1 MLKFNLIAIF
11 ALSLYSLCPLSSYAE
26 STSMPTVKASKESN
40 AGMYLYSDK
49 YQICVNRLNALKTFS
64 NKEYALN
71 KKKLDARV
79 NDLQVYHDYQGSIK
93 LSNDVD
99 EMYKAS
105 IDNVCLHIRLSLEK
119 EMVSKIG

>member
-1 MLKFNLIAIF
+1 MLKFNLRAVF
-11 ALSLYSLCPLSSYAE
+11 ALALCSLCPISAFASS
-26 STSMPTVKASKESN
+26 SLTPTVKIQSANN

-49 YQICVNRLNALKTFS
+49 YQTCVNRLNALKTFS
-64 NKEYALN
+64 NKEYTLN